1 MVFSIYTPP
10 MKFFLDTANLK
21 EIEEAS
27 SWGLLDGITTNP
39 TLLSREGKVS
49 PEKHLKAIAGLVNGP
64 VSMEVVSVESKGMI
78 EEGKRYAKWA
88 KNIVVKVPMTKEG
101 LKAVVALKKLGI
113 PTNVTLVFS
122 ANQALL
128 AAKAGASY
136 VSPFVGRLDDM
147 GEDGMTLISEIMDIF
162 NNYGFDAEVIVAS
175 VRHPK
180 HVKESALL
188 GADIC
193 TVPFTV
199 YEKLFA
205 HPLTDKGL
213 ETFLKDWKSTQK

>member
-1 MVFSIYTPP
+1 MVFSFYTPP

-49 PEKHLKAIAGLVNGP
+49 PEKHLKTIANMVAGP
-64 VSMEVVSVESKGMI
+64 VSMEVVSMNAVGMI
-78 EEGKRYAKWA
+78 EEGQCYAKWA

-162 NNYGFDAEVIVAS
+162 NNYGFDTEVIVAS

-193 TVPFTV
+193 TVPFAV

>member
-1 MVFSIYTPP
+1 MVFSIYTTP

-49 PEKHLKAIAGLVNGP
+49 PEKHLKAIAGLVKGP
-64 VSMEVVSVESKGMI
+64 VSMEVVSMDAKGMI

-147 GEDGMTLISEIMDIF
+147 GEDGMTLIGEIMDIF
-162 NNYGFDAEVIVAS
+162 TNYGFEAEVIVAS

-193 TVPFTV
+193 TVPFVV

>member
-1 MVFSIYTPP
+1 MIAKMV
-10 MKFFLDTANLK
+10 
-21 EIEEAS
+21 
-27 SWGLLDGITTNP
+27 
-39 TLLSREGKVS
+39 R
-49 PEKHLKAIAGLVNGP
+49 GP
-64 VSMEVVSVESKGMI
+64 VSMEVVSTSAKGMI

-101 LKAVVALKKLGI
+101 LKAVVALKKLKI
-113 PTNVTLVFS
+113 PSNVTLVFS
-122 ANQALL
+122 ASQALL
-128 AAKAGASY
+128 AAKAGANY

-147 GEDGMTLISEIMDIF
+147 GEDGMALVGEIMEIF
-162 NNYGFDAEVIVAS
+162 SNYKFQTQVIVAS

-193 TVPFTV
+193 TVPFAV